1 MFRLFLVGIVLAIV
15 YFVVRKMM
23 KKMQNPMPQI
33 DSDEMFECDVC
44 GTYVSERE
52 MITTR
57 GKHYCSQECLKAG
70 R

>member
-1 MFRLFLVGIVLAIV
+1 MFRLFLVGIVLAVV
-15 YFVVRKMM
+15 YFVARKMM
-23 KKMQNPMPQI
+23 KKAHNLPQI
-33 DSDEMFECDVC
+33 DSDDMFECDVC

>member
-1 MFRLFLVGIVLAIV
+1 MFRLFLVGIVLSIV
-15 YFVVRKMM
+15 YFVVRKII
-23 KKMQNPMPQI
+23 KKMPNHMPRI

-57 GKHYCSQECLKAG
+57 GKHYCSQECLKVG